1 MCYLC
6 TLYADNLLHMLMV
19 SSSALLISTE
29 TYTYTPLLHLQIHQ
43 DAHKYKQ
50 AVPHDICPCMC
61 VWMCPQVWL
70 AADTVCMCV
79 SVVDTSPTGN
89 IGSSCWFQNKWHL
102 WHTHTHSLPP
112 RVNTKHSHGNWWC
125 NRHTHTLWCN
135 RCNVGLRHMLAL
147 LQLRWWESRACHRQ
161 ETCPGRLKMSKSRPS
176 FYTIRKKQKPAMKS
190 YSNRSITPLKAQHK
204 TTIWDHGKY
213 KIGMSFILIFSEASG
228 LFAGLFNSII
238 NWTKK

>member
-1 MCYLC
+1 MHVC
-6 TLYADNLLHMLMV
+6 V
-19 SSSALLISTE
+19 SVSTGMASGWHCVYVCVCCRHKSHREHRIQLLISE
-29 TYTYTPLLHLQIHQ
+29 QM
-43 DAHKYKQ
+43 A
-50 AVPHDICPCMC
+50 
-61 VWMCPQVWL
+61 
-70 AADTVCMCV
+70 
-79 SVVDTSPTGN
+79 SVT
-89 IGSSCWFQNKWHL
+89 
-102 WHTHTHSLPP
+102 HTHTHS

-161 ETCPGRLKMSKSRPS
+161 ETCPGSLKMSKSHPS

-190 YSNRSITPLKAQHK
+190 YSNRSITPPKAQHK